1 MCIGR
6 LITLSLLIHIKRN
19 WFFLLFI
26 VSFSSDWHPNLVP
39 KTMIFSKKITL
50 PKFVSFKK
58 LFLFDFFLGSHIL
71 DSRLAYSAPGSLA
84 PPGTLH
90 KDFWEGAMAGGPI
103 VPGLGIV
110 GRNLI

>member
-1 MCIGR
+1 MIGINYQPNSSPK
-6 LITLSLLIHIKRN
+6 LAFFLKFLSL
-19 WFFLLFI
+19 
-26 VSFSSDWHPNLVP
+26 
-39 KTMIFSKKITL
+39 IFS
-50 PKFVSFKK
+50 
-58 LFLFDFFLGSHIL
+58 LGSHIL

>member
-1 MCIGR
+1 MISFFKKFYFHLIGF
-6 LITLSLLIHIKRN
+6 LLKFLSL
-19 WFFLLFI
+19 
-26 VSFSSDWHPNLVP
+26 
-39 KTMIFSKKITL
+39 IFS
-50 PKFVSFKK
+50 
-58 LFLFDFFLGSHIL
+58 LGSHIL

>member
-1 MCIGR
+1 MC
-6 LITLSLLIHIKRN
+6 LIPKDFILGHSLHLSA
-19 WFFLLFI
+19 FGGD
-26 VSFSSDWHPNLVP
+26 FSA
-39 KTMIFSKKITL
+39 KKCEQLACTHTT
-50 PKFVSFKK
+50 SRT
-58 LFLFDFFLGSHIL
+58 
-71 DSRLAYSAPGSLA
+71 RLAYSAPGSLA